1 VSQKRTV
8 YPAKETYISGKRA
21 LLTPCLPLTHPGDAE
36 EIIQLC
42 LSLGGSYKTLALTL
56 STETRTSGGVSAND
70 AAAARLK
77 ERERDERERDERER
91 DERERERSRWVGGV
105 GIVRTSGSAG

>member
-1 VSQKRTV
+1 MS
-8 YPAKETYISGKRA
+8 KEAYISGKRD
-21 LLTPCLPLTHPGDAE
+21 LLTPCLPVSVPGDAE

-70 AAAARLK
+70 AAAAR
-77 ERERDERERDERER
+77 
-91 DERERERSRWVGGV
+91 
-105 GIVRTSGSAG
+105 